1 MDGTER
7 VLVVAPH
14 PDDEVLGAGGTIAA
28 FAAAGADVRVVIV
41 TKAGPPRFPAAL
53 GEAGIREAKEAHA
66 LLGVKETV
74 TLDLPIAELDVVPHA
89 EVNARL
95 GEVFA
100 RTEPTHVF
108 LPFGGDLMEDHQRV
122 SLSALVCSRPLGEAA
137 PLGVYAYETLS
148 QTNWN
153 APYAPRFA
161 PPPSWTSPR
170 TWSARSRRWRGSSPS
185 CAPSPRALPEGDP
198 GARRPARGPARLR
211 RRRGVRDDPSAAGVR
226 RR

>member
-161 PPPSWTSPR
+161 PTAFVDV
-170 TWSARSRRWRGSSPS
+170 SAHLERKVEAMARFESQLRPFPHERSLK
-185 CAPSPRALPEGDP
+185 AIRALAALR
-198 GARRPARGPARLR
+198 GAQHGCAAAEAFVTIRQRL
-211 RRRGVRDDPSAAGVR
+211 G
-226 RR
+226 